1 MTQENWSF
9 GDAVIELRGAWRGE
23 VHDPERAFE
32 GVVTESSLPEVGPGE
47 RLEVRYR
54 TAPDRAPGAAQ
65 HGMYVMN
72 LREGRVSWP
81 LMSFICQATASAGR
95 EGNDDTAEADW
106 RAVPLPPEEADL

>member
-1 MTQENWSF
+1 MTQENWSPTNT
-9 GDAVIELRGAWRGE
+9 VIELRGAWRGE

-47 RLEVRYR
+47 RLEVHYR
-54 TAPDRAPGAAQ
+54 TATGRVPGAAQ

-72 LREGRVSWP
+72 LRGGRVTWP
-81 LMSFICQATASAGR
+81 LMSFTCQATASSGR